1 MRKITIIDIANKA
14 GVTKATVSLV
24 LNNKPLAQ
32 KMLKETRDRIHFIAK
47 ELDYQPSFMA
57 KSLSKGKTKT
67 LGLIVGDIDTP
78 YYAEM
83 TGAALEAAEK
93 HGQQLLISVTKWDQE
108 KELECL
114 NALMQR
120 QVDGIIFCT
129 AALTPDSAMYKKIIK
144 RRFPIVLYN
153 TTLKGI
159 SSISSDHKNGMH
171 DALHLLSKN
180 GHKQVAFVG
189 LIVEDN
195 NKQNEFEKACSHF
208 GIEPI
213 CILKSTQKKL
223 QEKVLQQLKSNENN
237 IKALIICA
245 DHVAQMLIGFLSRQG
260 ILVPEYLDVISIDGT
275 RWGGYS
281 YPALTSIKQDCDSL
295 MEKAVELLLNPP
307 GKPQSVTIPTKLLI
321 RDSVKIN
328 QNNKR

>member
-1 MRKITIIDIANKA
+1 MRKVTITDIANKA

-32 KMLKETRDRIHFIAK
+32 KMLKETRDRVHSIAR

-83 TGAALEAAEK
+83 AGAALEAAEK
-93 HGQQLLISVTKWDQE
+93 QGQQLLISVTKWDQK

-114 NALMQR
+114 DALMQR

-129 AALTPDSAMYKKIIK
+129 AALTPDTVIYKRIIK
-144 RRFPIVLYN
+144 RRFPIVLYD
-153 TTLKGI
+153 TSLKGI
-159 SSISSDHKNGMH
+159 SSVFSDHKNGMH
-171 DALHLLSKN
+171 EALHLLKRN
-180 GHKQVAFVG
+180 GHKQVALVNSTSAN
-189 LIVEDN
+189 N
-195 NKQNEFEKACSHF
+195 NKQEEFKKACLHF

-213 CILKSTQKKL
+213 YISKTTQKSW
-223 QEKVLQQLKSNENN
+223 QEKVLKQLRTNGNN
-237 IKALIICA
+237 IKALIVCA
-245 DHVAQMLIGFLSRQG
+245 DHVAQMLIGFLNRQG
-260 ILVPEYLDVISIDGT
+260 ILVPEHLDVISIDGT
-275 RWGGYS
+275 RWGEYG
-281 YPALTSIKQDCDSL
+281 YPALTSIKQDCDLL

-307 GKPQSVTIPTKLLI
+307 EKPQSVTIPTRLLI
-321 RDSVKIN
+321 RESVKIN
-328 QNNKR
+328 QK